1 MAGEAAA
8 ALEAGEPV
16 GSGSGNGGAAVDA
29 KVRRYDRS
37 TDPEAHSNP
46 DLFIGEQG
54 PADGRWIYSQPFAP
68 PLPPHPPPTQ
78 NADAKRPDHSLRRE
92 GL

>member
-46 DLFIGEQG
+46 DLFVGEQG
-54 PADGRWIYSQPFAP
+54 PADDYSITNNIIIIFM
-68 PLPPHPPPTQ
+68 TI
-78 NADAKRPDHSLRRE
+78 
-92 GL
+92 